1 MSVKKKVP
9 WFLWPF
15 VVVWDLL
22 ALVLNITG
30 RVLAAILGVGLMVV
44 GIALTMTVAGA
55 PVGIPFAILGFL
67 LMIRSIF

>member
-1 MSVKKKVP
+1 MSANRTAP

-15 VVVWDLL
+15 VAVWDLL

-55 PVGIPFAILGFL
+55 PVGIPFVILGFL

>member
-1 MSVKKKVP
+1 MPTRQKSP

-15 VVVWDLL
+15 ILVWDLL
-22 ALVLNITG
+22 ALVLNLIG
-30 RVLAAILGVGLMVV
+30 RVLAGILGLVLMIL
-44 GIALTMTVAGA
+44 GITLIITINGA